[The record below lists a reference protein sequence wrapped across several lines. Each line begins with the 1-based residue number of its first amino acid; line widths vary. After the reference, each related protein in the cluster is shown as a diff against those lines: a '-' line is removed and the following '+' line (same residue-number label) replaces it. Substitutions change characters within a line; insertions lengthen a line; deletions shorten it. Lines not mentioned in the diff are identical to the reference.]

1 MQVNYLRTLCCL
13 RAVVPSMMTRRRGT
27 IAAISWS
34 AGLTSV
40 FGHTAYGPPTFAM
53 RGLCDVLRIEL
64 KPHGIDIACI
74 YPSDVD
80 TPQVAGEEPYK
91 PKELHRIAG
100 TMKPI
105 PSREVADAILRGIQR
120 RSPVI
125 YADPKTR
132 LPALATVAGGSRH
145 RPPGWPPS
153 GCGRR
158 AGSRSPQPR
167 CPGADENYA
176 HRSKPSRNCPTLIRT
191 GWRLARR
198 PPTTRP
204 GPPNWWTP
212 SG

>member
-105 PSREVADAILRGIQR
+105 PSR
-120 RSPVI
+120 
-125 YADPKTR
+125 
-132 LPALATVAGGSRH
+132 AGGRRH
-145 RPPGWPPS
+145 PARHPATLTGHLRRPQDPPARPRDRRGRIPAPPSGMATLRLRPPG
-153 GCGRR
+153 RQ
-158 AGSRSPQPR
+158 PQP
-167 CPGADENYA
+167 
-176 HRSKPSRNCPTLIRT
+176 S
-191 GWRLARR
+191 
-198 PPTTRP
+198 
-204 GPPNWWTP
+204 TP
-212 SG
+212 LSGGR